1 MPRNPLA
8 SLAKALIPL
17 LPDMATDP
25 RKLKPGELCRA
36 LNSTPLGEVLTD
48 RRLREH
54 RSRAGLR
61 IGTGGTVD
69 LFRYAAWLVDELP
82 QASAPA
88 GDDEALRWDHY
99 RSIPQKHWV
108 EMSGRQAKVLNDQ
121 GKRYGLPID
130 CAVIDLPEF
139 VRAFHDFLAVHAR
152 RLARSIGTVT
162 DPMAEP
168 QEPDALDLLREEQFK
183 MARIDRLARERA
195 LLAREDVH
203 AGLGRIAALIRS
215 CGDTLQK
222 KFGVEAVEVLNAT
235 LDECEREIAD
245 LLVDESADL

>member
-17 LPDMATDP
+17 IPDMATDP

-36 LNSTPLGEVLTD
+36 LNSTPLGEVVTD
-48 RRLREH
+48 RRLRDH

-82 QASAPA
+82 LASAPPT
-88 GDDEALRWDHY
+88 DDEALRWEHY
-99 RSIPQKHWV
+99 RAIPQKHWV

-168 QEPDALDLLREEQFK
+168 QEPEALELLREEQFK
-183 MARIDRLARERA
+183 MARLDRLAKERS

-203 AGLGRIAALIRS
+203 AGLGRIASLLRGA
-215 CGDTLQK
+215 GEQLQK
-222 KFGVEAVEVLNAT
+222 KFGPDAAEILNAT
-235 LDECEREIAD
+235 LDDCEREIEDVLAD
-245 LLVDESADL
+245 GPP